1 MGRAPV
7 TGARVRI
14 ASTLRICNY
23 SVCLCWRPIGARR
36 RGRLL
41 RGSSGRAALRQF
53 QGQLQVVFDLGEG
66 ALSKGLEVRAGAI
79 LDLISEKRSV
89 AFLIVDLALHIVTV
103 ERGARVGLE

>member
-7 TGARVRI
+7 TGARIRI

-23 SVCLCWRPIGARR
+23 SVCLCWRSIGA
-36 RGRLL
+36 RLL
-41 RGSSGRAALRQF
+41 RGASCRAALGQF

-66 ALSKGLEVRAGAI
+66 ALSKRLEVRVGAI
-79 LDLISEKRSV
+79 LDLILEKRSV

-103 ERGARVGLE
+103 ERGASVGLE